1 VSQKLNQQETPH
13 IVLAPATSTFPLC
26 ENELRV
32 RKTIIRKPK
41 GKIRGLQGDV
51 KGAQL
56 APTPTANCTSQMIN
70 SEKKVKKKNRGRTV
84 KKANLTLSKNGKALW
99 RR

>member
-1 VSQKLNQQETPH
+1 VPQKLNQQETPH
-13 IVLAPATSTFPLC
+13 IVLASATSTCPLC
-26 ENELRV
+26 ENKLRV
-32 RKTIIRKPK
+32 RKTISRKLK

-70 SEKKVKKKNRGRTV
+70 SEKKLKRKIGEEQ
-84 KKANLTLSKNGKALW
+84 S
-99 RR
+99 RRRI